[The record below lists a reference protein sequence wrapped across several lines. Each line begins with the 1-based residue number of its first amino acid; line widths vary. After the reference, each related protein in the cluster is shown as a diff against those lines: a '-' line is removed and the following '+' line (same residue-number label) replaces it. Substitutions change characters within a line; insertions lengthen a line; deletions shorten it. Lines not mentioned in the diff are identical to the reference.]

1 MKTYKIILL
10 AILAGIY
17 SGILD
22 DFELNYMIRVLLL
35 IVLVF
40 ITGYGLNHIGRNKK
54 TVNN

>member
-22 DFELNYMIRVLLL
+22 DFELHYMIRVLLL
-35 IVLVF
+35 IVLVC
-40 ITGYGLNHIGRNKK
+40 ITGFVLNTIGRKPK
-54 TVNN
+54 E